1 MRSKRTMIVATI
13 AAVLLG
19 TRIECSMSQTAS
31 EHAPDEKVLSEYCGT
46 YRWEPGGFLYLQLW
60 HEFTGTNQLVA
71 FDESGEVRTLYPT
84 DRDRFFAGPGAA
96 VPSSIE
102 SRIEFKRDATG
113 KIRSLRWQRGE
124 EPPRIARRVEIERHE
139 EVRFSNG
146 DVQLAGTLIRPKTG
160 AKHPAI
166 LLIHGSGPEDR
177 GYMLPFARI
186 LIRHGM
192 AVLGYD

>member
-19 TRIECSMSQTAS
+19 TRIECSMSQTAF

-60 HEFTGTNQLVA
+60 NEFTGTNQLVT

-96 VPSSIE
+96 VPTAIQ
-102 SRIEFKRDATG
+102 SRIEFQRDSAG
-113 KIRSLRWQRGE
+113 KLTSLAWRRDTE
-124 EPPRIARRVEIERHE
+124 TARTALRVEMEKRE
-139 EVRFSNG
+139 NARFS
-146 DVQLAGTLIRPKTG
+146 R
-160 AKHPAI
+160 
-166 LLIHGSGPEDR
+166 
-177 GYMLPFARI
+177 
-186 LIRHGM
+186 
-192 AVLGYD
+192 

>member
-46 YRWEPGGFLYLQLW
+46 YRWQPGGFLYLQVW
-60 HEFTGTNQLVA
+60 NEFTGANQLVA

-84 DRDRFFAGPGAA
+84 NRDQFFAGPGAA
-96 VPSSIE
+96 VQAPIQ
-102 SRIEFKRDATG
+102 SRIEFQRDATG
-113 KIRSLRWQRGE
+113 KITSLRWQRE
-124 EPPRIARRVEIERHE
+124 NAPPRTARRAEIERPE

-146 DVQLAGTLIRPKTG
+146 G
-160 AKHPAI
+160 
-166 LLIHGSGPEDR
+166 
-177 GYMLPFARI
+177 
-186 LIRHGM
+186 
-192 AVLGYD
+192 